1 MTTLDWIPWIAMGVM
16 GAAFVGEAIT
26 SLLIRRDGHYEKK
39 DTVVNL
45 AIAGGYIALS
55 VLYAAMLAL
64 ILLPVWELTP
74 LRWSMDE
81 WWHWA
86 LLFVINDFFF
96 YWSHRASHVYR
107 FMWASH
113 WVHHNSS
120 KLNLSTGMRNSWVG
134 ATIDWVF
141 FVPVIAL
148 GFHPIYL
155 AVIVP
160 VASGWDYMTHTQYV
174 GKLPGLDFI
183 FNTPSNHRVH
193 HATNA
198 QYLDRNLGGMLIIW
212 DRIFGTYA
220 AEGERVK
227 IGSTEE
233 PVQPYN
239 PVHLQFHLWG
249 LLIRDLFRKR
259 PTTTA

>member
-1 MTTLDWIPWIAMGVM
+1 MTTLEWLPWIAMGVM
-16 GAAFVGEAIT
+16 GVTFVGEAIT
-26 SLLIRRDGHYEKK
+26 SLLIRRDGHHETK
-39 DTVVNL
+39 DTLVNL
-45 AIAGGYIALS
+45 AILGGYIGLS
-55 VLYAAMLAL
+55 LIYAAMLAVV
-64 ILLPVWELTP
+64 LLPVWKLTP
-74 LRWSMDE
+74 LRWSMDQ
-81 WWHWA
+81 WWHWVV
-86 LLFVINDFFF
+86 LFVANDFFF
-96 YWSHRASHVYR
+96 YWSHRASHVLR

-141 FVPVIAL
+141 FVPVVAL
-148 GFHPIYL
+148 GFHPLYL
-155 AVIVP
+155 LAIVP
-160 VASGWDYMTHTQYV
+160 VASGWDYMCHTQYV

-193 HATNA
+193 HATNP
-198 QYLDRNLGGMLIIW
+198 QYVDRNLGGFLIIW

-220 AEGERVK
+220 AETERPT
-227 IGSTEE
+227 IGSTEP

-249 LLIRDLFRKR
+249 LLIRDLVRKR
-259 PTTTA
+259 RTTTS